1 MGATISITYNL
12 YKKTEYYLAHLM
24 ERVYNMKISETNL
37 CPQCLIRL
45 PYMEGFK
52 RCGHCG
58 SEIVSKMVDVPYGI
72 WEIIMKYCDN
82 KTKIN
87 LSLMHPE
94 IYWPTHSE
102 NSENSEIIDLIFGK
116 ENIALLK
123 SVSLPEN
130 VGFSQIEYL
139 LLFVKF
145 KKSIRYGKYFI
156 NRNYYV
162 KCDNNTWMDMMA
174 FDREYMAPGYN
185 DGTLTTSTAKT
196 NIAEIIAK
204 IFVNNII
211 MSKFVRVN
219 LQQDVYLHTT
229 YFRLARRHLC
239 KNCGM
244 MTINKSFYKSNICE
258 SISSYFMTFC
268 NKYCENSFYEVYK
281 NACENCKT
289 PIYCNECCLRTDC
302 KKCKYQYKCNEC
314 NEIKCSVCSKTDI
327 EYYILPKS
335 YQKLF
340 GNIRFCGI
348 KCMMQKFDDNLDR
361 YTSAIIN
368 QHDYQ
373 NAIIERQ
380 KREDRERYESK
391 YLKKYGTTTFSQSRP
406 FNNNCIYYDDRY
418 YNDHY

>member
-58 SEIVSKMVDVPYGI
+58 SEIISKMVDVPYGI
-72 WEIIMKYCDN
+72 WEIIMKYCDD

-145 KKSIRYGKYFI
+145 KKSISLGNYLT

-174 FDREYMAPGYN
+174 FDRKYMTQTNEGR
-185 DGTLTTSTAKT
+185 LSKFTAKT
-196 NIAEIIAK
+196 NIAE

-219 LQQDVYLHTT
+219 LQQDVYFYTT

-239 KNCGM
+239 KNCGKM
-244 MTINKSFYKSNICE
+244 ENNISSYKSKICE
-258 SISSYFMTFC
+258 SISSYYMTFC

-281 NACENCKT
+281 NPCENCKT
-289 PIYCNECCLRTDC
+289 PIYCNECCLLTDC

-327 EYYILPKS
+327 EYYVLPKS
-335 YQKLF
+335 YQELF

-348 KCMMQKFDDNLDR
+348 KCMMQKFDNNLDMYR
-361 YTSAIIN
+361 SKI
-368 QHDYQ
+368 DYD
-373 NAIIERQ
+373 NDCKIEVI
-380 KREDRERYESK
+380 KRKSENCKNCEPNYFLKKNRYE
-391 YLKKYGTTTFSQSRP
+391 GITFSQSRP
-406 FNNNCIYYDDRY
+406 FKNCVYYDDRY